1 MDLLAEDDEYGFEDG
16 HYDDDE
22 DDDHQY
28 IDVTP

>member
-22 DDDHQY
+22 DDDH
-28 IDVTP
+28 